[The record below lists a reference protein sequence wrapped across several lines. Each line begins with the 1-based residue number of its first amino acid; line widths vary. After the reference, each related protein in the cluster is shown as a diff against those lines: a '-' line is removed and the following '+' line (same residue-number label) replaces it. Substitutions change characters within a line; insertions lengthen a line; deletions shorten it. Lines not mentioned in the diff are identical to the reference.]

1 MIERNFW
8 YVCISVDYLLFLLP
22 KIKHYGYT
30 YELPYF
36 GRITLS
42 EDDYHKV
49 EEVGILSDNN
59 FSLLNIFRSYF
70 DFTYELVVHVIIVIV
85 YL

>member
-49 EEVGILSDNN
+49 E
-59 FSLLNIFRSYF
+59 
-70 DFTYELVVHVIIVIV
+70 
-85 YL
+85 